1 MSDLTVRKSNIAK
14 SRERIAALKE
24 KRKSL
29 KERME
34 QKIAI
39 LTQKERRLQKDL
51 AIKLFEALEEAGIDF
66 YSDDCNGIAFVIGAT
81 INALE
86 NPSMH
91 DTLVNLGES
100 KFIKTPSLND
110 SSSSSYEELEENIH
124 DE

>member
-34 QKIAI
+34 RQIAT

-51 AIKLFEALEEAGIDF
+51 AIKLFEALEEASIDF
-66 YSDDCNGIAFVIGAT
+66 YSDDSNGIAFVIGAT
-81 INALE
+81 MNALE

-91 DTLVNLGES
+91 DTLVKLGES
-100 KFIKTPSLND
+100 KFIKSPSLND

>member
-34 QKIAI
+34 RQIAT

-66 YSDDCNGIAFVIGAT
+66 YSDDSNGIAFVIGAT
-81 INALE
+81 MNALE

-91 DTLVNLGES
+91 DALVKLGES
-100 KFIKTPSLND
+100 KFIKLPSLND
-110 SSSSSYEELEENIH
+110 SSSSSYEEQDENIH

>member
-1 MSDLTVRKSNIAK
+1 MSDLTTRKSNIAK

>member
-66 YSDDCNGIAFVIGAT
+66 YSDDYNGIAFVIGAT

>member
-1 MSDLTVRKSNIAK
+1 MSDLTVRKSNITK

-34 QKIAI
+34 RQIAT

-66 YSDDCNGIAFVIGAT
+66 YSDDSNGIAFVIGAT
-81 INALE
+81 MNALE

-91 DTLVNLGES
+91 NALVKLGES
-100 KFIKTPSLND
+100 KFIKSPSLND

>member
-81 INALE
+81 INALG

>member
-81 INALE
+81 INALK

>member
-1 MSDLTVRKSNIAK
+1 MSDLTARKSNIAK
-14 SRERIAALKE
+14 SREKIAALKE

-34 QKIAI
+34 RQIAT

-51 AIKLFEALEEAGIDF
+51 AIKLFEALEESGIDF
-66 YSDDCNGIAFVIGAT
+66 YSDDSNGIAFVIGAT
-81 INALE
+81 MNALE
-86 NPSMH
+86 NPSMY
-91 DTLVNLGES
+91 DALVNLGES
-100 KFIKTPSLND
+100 KFIKAQSLND

>member
-1 MSDLTVRKSNIAK
+1 MSDLTTRKSNIAK

-34 QKIAI
+34 RQIAT

-81 INALE
+81 MNALE

-91 DTLVNLGES
+91 DTLVKLGES
-100 KFIKTPSLND
+100 KFIKPPSLND

>member
-1 MSDLTVRKSNIAK
+1 MSDLTARKSNIAK
-14 SRERIAALKE
+14 SRERIAAIKEKRQSLKE
-24 KRKSL
+24 KL
-29 KERME
+29 ERQM
-34 QKIAI
+34 AT

-66 YSDDCNGIAFVIGAT
+66 YSADSDGIAFVIGAT
-81 INALE
+81 MNALE

-91 DTLVNLGES
+91 DALVRLGES

-110 SSSSSYEELEENIH
+110 SSSSNYEELEQNIH